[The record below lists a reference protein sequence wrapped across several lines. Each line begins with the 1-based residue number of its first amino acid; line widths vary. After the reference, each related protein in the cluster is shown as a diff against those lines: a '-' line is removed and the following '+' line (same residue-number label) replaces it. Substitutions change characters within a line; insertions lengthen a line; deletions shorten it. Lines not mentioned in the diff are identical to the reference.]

1 MVQMRPSLVCAGLAL
16 WLTGLTACSPT
27 PPSPPKPDPNRANL
41 TYENIVLTESD
52 RKTQGPLWEIKAK
65 RAEYSRDRKI
75 AQVTGL
81 EGIFFNEGKKVLRVQ
96 APVGEIRTDERTVLL
111 KGGVKGLALER
122 GTTLNAEQML
132 WTPEKKIVTAEGSV
146 VLFDPKQQTEV
157 TGKRMVGDIA
167 IKSVTLDGG
176 VTATSKPRQ
185 SKLLTDKATWQVPEK
200 ILKTVGK
207 VTYSQAKPDVVSVQ
221 AGQASWNMVKDE
233 IVASQGVQY
242 QSADLQVQG
251 ASGTAW
257 LKDRKVTVHGKV
269 SSRIADVSNT
279 P

>member
-1 MVQMRPSLVCAGLAL
+1 MVQMRPSLVYAGLAL
-16 WLTGLTACSPT
+16 WLTACSPT
-27 PPSPPKPDPNRANL
+27 PPYPPKPDPNRANL

-65 RAEYSRDRKI
+65 RAAYSRDRKI

-81 EGIFFNEGKKVLRVQ
+81 EGIFFDDGKKVLRVK
-96 APVGEIRTDERTVLL
+96 APIGEIRTDERTILL

-122 GTTLNAEQML
+122 GTTLNADQML

-146 VLFDPKQQTEV
+146 VLFDPKQQVEV
-157 TGKRMVGDIA
+157 TGKRMIGDIA

-185 SKLLTDKATWQVPEK
+185 SKLLTDKAIWQVPEK

-207 VTYSQAKPDVVSVQ
+207 VTYNQTKPDVVSVQ
-221 AGQASWNMVKDE
+221 AGQASWNMDKDE
-233 IVASQGVQY
+233 LVASKGLQY

-251 ASGTAW
+251 TSGTAL
-257 LKDRKVTVHGKV
+257 LKDRKVTVQGKV
-269 SSRIADVSNT
+269 SSRIAEASHT